1 MTVDFGGRS
10 AGTALAGTERQR
22 ILDALVERIEALP
35 AVRMAGYG
43 DGLPDDPRG
52 MAHLVRSGPEA
63 GSAVR
68 LAVRRVSAGLLGV
81 LQVPV
86 LRGRGLVET
95 DRNSGEVVGLVTR
108 GFADQAAEDPLD
120 RLIPVGLEQVRVV
133 GVTADVLTF
142 PAQNRWSTL
151 YRPWTGE
158 SDGFV
163 TMAGFAGNPTAEVV
177 TRFRGGVSPERLATL
192 ASLPKTVDPS
202 LRVLR
207 SESVRARR
215 TGILG
220 SSALAAV
227 VLVVFAA
234 AGLLLTVVG
243 VVGHIADTIAREAQP
258 NAVRLALGAEPA
270 VVVWQVARR
279 AGMAA
284 GAGIS
289 AGVLLGW
296 LLARAIGS
304 RIPWVET
311 GDIFLYLG
319 PASLVALLVAAA
331 GLCAGHKAARSNPGA
346 LLQSL

>member
-1 MTVDFGGRS
+1 M
-10 AGTALAGTERQR
+10 
-22 ILDALVERIEALP
+22 
-35 AVRMAGYG
+35 
-43 DGLPDDPRG
+43 
-52 MAHLVRSGPEA
+52 
-63 GSAVR
+63 
-68 LAVRRVSAGLLGV
+68 
-81 LQVPV
+81 
-86 LRGRGLVET
+86 
-95 DRNSGEVVGLVTR
+95 
-108 GFADQAAEDPLD
+108 
-120 RLIPVGLEQVRVV
+120 
-133 GVTADVLTF
+133 
-142 PAQNRWSTL
+142 
-151 YRPWTGE
+151 
-158 SDGFV
+158 
-163 TMAGFAGNPTAEVV
+163 

-284 GAGIS
+284 GAGIG